1 MNGGSYVYYV
11 RCRDSAGNAT
21 TADTTISFAVAS
33 PPPPD
38 TTPPTVSVT
47 APAEGAS
54 VGQSVTVSATAADN
68 TGVTGVQFLL
78 DGVALGA
85 EDTTGPY
92 SVVWNT
98 TTATN
103 GPHTLSARARDAAG
117 NLATSAV
124 VNVTV
129 AQPAIDPTLR
139 VAYGF
144 NETTG
149 TVAVDRSST
158 ANNATV
164 TSGTWV
170 TGRTATASGST
181 APTTAPAQLERDA
194 ERTLHVRGV
203 GAEPRVRQLR
213 DGPDDRLQP

>member
-1 MNGGSYVYYV
+1 M
-11 RCRDSAGNAT
+11 
-21 TADTTISFAVAS
+21 
-33 PPPPD
+33 
-38 TTPPTVSVT
+38 
-47 APAEGAS
+47 
-54 VGQSVTVSATAADN
+54 
-68 TGVTGVQFLL
+68 TGVQFLL

-85 EDTTGPY
+85 EDTTAPY

-170 TGRTATASGST
+170 TGRSGNGLGLNG
-181 APTTAPAQLERDA
+181 TTTRARRHLERDA
-194 ERTLHVRGV
+194 ERALHLRGV
-203 GAEPRVRQLR
+203 GAEPCVRQLR
-213 DGPDDRLQP
+213 DDPDDRLQP